1 MKSHDYTFRVGYPD
15 TDQMGTIH
23 HARYPV
29 FYEAARW
36 EYFRA
41 LGIPYSSIEAVG
53 VLMPV
58 IRMSFHFLQT
68 AHYDDKLTVRTT
80 IKALKGVRI
89 WFAYELINEAGSVIN
104 RAEMELAFVQKADWK
119 PCPPPD
125 FVVDVLKQCLVQV
138 GE

>member
-1 MKSHDYTFRVGYPD
+1 MTSHDYTFRVGYPD

-29 FYEAARW
+29 FYEVARW
-36 EYFRA
+36 EFFRA
-41 LGIPYSSIEAVG
+41 MGIPYSSIEAAG

-68 AHYDDKLTVRTT
+68 AHYDDKLTLRTT
-80 IKALKGVRI
+80 IKAFKGVRI
-89 WFAYELINEAGSVIN
+89 WFAYELFNETGRVIN
-104 RAEMELAFVQKADWK
+104 RAETELAFVQKSDWK
-119 PCPPPD
+119 PCSPPA
-125 FVVDVLKQCLVQV
+125 FVTDVLKRCLAQE